1 MVSADTLGKFRKIL
15 GLFTIILGAI
25 GIYEAYEVALYILNL
40 KTGTLETYSF
50 SMTVMIYSLFILAI
64 LFVIYNRLEKRATK

>member
-1 MVSADTLGKFRKIL
+1 MVSVDTVGKFRKIL
-15 GLFTIILGAI
+15 GFFTIILGAI

-50 SMTVMIYSLFILAI
+50 SMTVMIYSLFMLAM
-64 LFVIYNRLEKRATK
+64 LFVIYTLLEKKATK